1 MKKLILATIACS
13 FIAAPAFAT
22 DFAAEQ
28 AKSLGNI
35 IAKMEQ
41 VKNDP
46 AQMDALTAQR
56 NCIEKATKV
65 EDLQGC
71 MDQAKGDEKKAEKK

>member
-1 MKKLILATIACS
+1 MKKLILATIACA
-13 FIAAPAFAT
+13 FIAAPALGA

-28 AKSLGNI
+28 AKSLGDI

-46 AQMDALTAQR
+46 AKMDALTAQR
-56 NCIEKATKV
+56 NCIEKATKI

-71 MDQAKGDEKKAEKK
+71 MDKAKADKKAEKK

>member
-1 MKKLILATIACS
+1 MKKLILAAIACA
-13 FIAAPAFAT
+13 FIAAPALGA

-28 AKSLGNI
+28 AKSLGDI

-41 VKNDP
+41 VKNNP

-56 NCIEKATKV
+56 NCIEKATKI
-65 EDLQGC
+65 EDLKGC
-71 MDQAKGDEKKAEKK
+71 MDKAKADKKAEKK